1 MGGLFRKS
9 LLFFLSIFLVVG
21 GILVYSKGGG
31 RGEEPQY
38 RLAKVQR
45 GSIVSSVSC
54 TGALSAVVTVKVG
67 SQVSGQIMELPA
79 DFNSQVSKD
88 QVIARI
94 DPENFKAKVLQS
106 EAELAVSRANVSIK
120 RAAIERARAELVN
133 SREALGAAKA
143 QTEKARIALADAKR
157 DLNRKK
163 KLHKNKIIS
172 ESEIDRTRAVHDQAL
187 AQLEAAKA
195 DERARIS
202 FVSARVAALKMAE
215 AEVVYAKA
223 QVKQRGA
230 ALQSSKV
237 SLNHTIIRSPVD
249 GVVIERN
256 VDIGQTV
263 AASLQAP
270 TLFTIAQ
277 DLREMQVETDI
288 DEADIGQIQEG
299 QRATFTVDAFP
310 GKEFVGSIQQIR
322 KAPKTLQNVVTYT
335 VVISAENSDLHL
347 LPGMTANVKVV
358 VGERT
363 QALRI
368 PNAALRFRPAGQGE
382 TSKGA
387 GGAPVATGPAKGG
400 PRSGEDLIKRL
411 DKGLSLSGDQK
422 EQMRALFAEVR
433 KKIMAMRRGGARRD
447 EIGPEVKRLREQN
460 RIKIM
465 RILTPEQRE
474 KFKKLRSAR
483 IANPL
488 TPGRVWVLGAGG
500 KPEPVDVVA
509 GMSDGSFT
517 EIVRGDLEPG
527 QQVILGT
534 VQPSGRRKSS
544 GRRFGF

>member
-1 MGGLFRKS
+1 MAGLFRKS
-9 LLFFLSIFLVVG
+9 LLSFPGIFLVVG
-21 GILVYSKGGG
+21 ILVFTTGGSKGD
-31 RGEEPQY
+31 ELQY
-38 RLAKVQR
+38 RLAKVQQ

-54 TGALSAVVTVKVG
+54 TGALGAVVTVKVG
-67 SQVSGQIMELPA
+67 SQVSGQIMEMLA
-79 DFNSQVSKD
+79 DFNSQVRKD

-94 DPENFKAKVLQS
+94 DPENFKARVLQS

-120 RAAIERARAELVN
+120 RAAIERARADLEN
-133 SREALGAAKA
+133 SRQALVASKA
-143 QTEKARIALADAKR
+143 QTEKARVALADAKR

-163 KLHKNKIIS
+163 KLHQNKIIS
-172 ESEIDRTRAVHDQAL
+172 ESEIDRARAVHDQAL

-195 DERARIS
+195 DEGARVS
-202 FVSARVAALKMAE
+202 FVSSKEAGLKMAV
-215 AEVVYAKA
+215 AEVDYARA
-223 QVKQRGA
+223 QVKQREA
-230 ALQSSKV
+230 ALQNSKV
-237 SLNHTIIRSPVD
+237 DLNHTIIRSPVD

-299 QRATFTVDAFP
+299 QKATFTVDAFP

-335 VVISAENSDLHL
+335 VVISAGNPDLHL

-363 QALRI
+363 QALKI

-387 GGAPVATGPAKGG
+387 GGAPMATGPAKGG

-411 DKGLSLSGDQK
+411 DKGLSLSDDQK
-422 EQMRALFAEVR
+422 DQIRALFAEIR
-433 KKIMAMRRGGARRD
+433 KKVMAMRRAGAGGN

-474 KFKKLRSAR
+474 KFQKLRSAR

-509 GMSDGSFT
+509 GISDGSFT

-534 VQPSGRRKSS
+534 AQPSGSKKSG